1 MQHRSSYR
9 LADPLTTAG
18 NTRFCVISAMS
29 KVNVGTDL
37 AIWSVISGLRQS
49 DADFWEVF
57 IDKGG
62 CMVNILKLNESPAF
76 SFARI
81 SDMFSAYTANR

>member
-1 MQHRSSYR
+1 
-9 LADPLTTAG
+9 LATAG
-18 NTRFCVISAMS
+18 NTRFCIVSAMG
-29 KVNVGTDL
+29 KVDIGANL
-37 AIWSVISGLRQS
+37 AIWNIISRLRQS

-76 SFARI
+76 SFAKV
-81 SDMFSAYTANR
+81 SDNVSSI

>member
-9 LADPLTTAG
+9 LADPLATAG

-29 KVNVGTDL
+29 KVDIGTNL

-62 CMVNILKLNESPAF
+62 CMINILKLNESSAF
-76 SFARI
+76 SFGTI
-81 SDMFSAYTANR
+81 SGMFSACKVNR